1 MGGSRMAY
9 FNNAATTYPKP
20 ECVCKAMADFGSQY
34 IGSSDR
40 GGGSKSVGKLIADT
54 RSLLK
59 ELFHTQHHEVIFT
72 PTATLALNM
81 IIQGLVAKGKKNIY
95 VTPFEHNA
103 VTRVLHALGTKYGL
117 KVQKL
122 KVNHDFTYDLERIG
136 YQFADNK
143 PDLVIVSHAS
153 NVFGLV
159 APVSEIFA
167 LSKKYQA
174 VTVMDMAQ
182 TAGLIDTDL
191 GNLNCDCAVFAGH
204 KTLYGPTGISGFLLN
219 PNVELPPV
227 LYGGTGVDS
236 ANQDMPEDLPS
247 RYEMGTMNAWGIAGL
262 HAALTWLKETGIANI
277 HKVEQIQRGKLL
289 DVLREYNFIRLV
301 GINPNCEYVGV
312 VSMLIDGISSD
323 SAESIF
329 ERLGIDVRTGLQCA
343 PSAHKFLG
351 TFPAGTIR
359 LSIGYF
365 TSDEDFRK
373 LRDALDYIGDNL

>member
-1 MGGSRMAY
+1 MAY

-20 ECVCKAMADFGSQY
+20 ECVYKAMADFGSQY
-34 IGSSDR
+34 VGSSDR
-40 GGGSKSVGKLIADT
+40 GGGAKSVGKLISDT

-59 ELFHTQHHEVIFT
+59 ELFHTHNHEVIFT

-81 IIQGLVAKGKKNIY
+81 IIQGLVVSGRKNIY
-95 VTPFEHNA
+95 ITPFEHNA
-103 VTRVLHALGTKYGL
+103 VTRVLHGLGKMYEL
-117 KVQKL
+117 KVQEL
-122 KVNHDFTYDLERIG
+122 KVKHDYTYDLERIG
-136 YQFADNK
+136 YQFSEVK
-143 PDLVIVSHAS
+143 PDVVIVSHAS

-159 APVSEIFA
+159 APADEIFS

-174 VTVMDMAQ
+174 VNVLDMSQ

-219 PNVELPPV
+219 PNIALTPV
-227 LYGGTGVDS
+227 IYGGTGVDS
-236 ANQDMPEDLPS
+236 ANQDMPRELPS

-262 HAALTWLKETGIANI
+262 HAALTWLKETGIEHI
-277 HKVEQIQRGKLL
+277 HKLEQINRGKLL
-289 DVLREYNFIRLV
+289 DILGEYEFIQLV
-301 GINPNCEYVGV
+301 GINPDCEYVGV

-323 SAESIF
+323 SAASIF
-329 ERLGIDVRTGLQCA
+329 DRLGIDVRTGLQCA
-343 PSAHKFLG
+343 PYAHKFLG

-359 LSIGYF
+359 LSVGYF
-365 TSDEDFRK
+365 TSDEDFQK